1 MDPLA
6 LGVQKSKIRGNT
18 MISRMVAN
26 MTPIPNMTKST
37 GSKVRPNIGTPK
49 NCAISV
55 KEAAPNTKILLP
67 IQDFNRGNLIRHDKK

>member
-1 MDPLA
+1 MDLLA

-18 MISRMVAN
+18 MISRMAAN

-55 KEAAPNTKILLP
+55 KEATPNTKILLT
-67 IQDFNRGNLIRHDKK
+67 IQDFNRGNLIRHNKK